1 MTKIT
6 IGARGSKLSLAY
18 VEKVKELLLK
28 KNRELKEENINF
40 KAIKTSGDIHQ
51 NIKLSEIG
59 GKNLFCKEIQEK
71 LISDEINIAVH
82 SLKDMESVEDDR
94 LTIGAYIKRN
104 DFRDVI
110 ISNKIKSI
118 EDLKNK
124 IVIGSSS
131 RRRELQL
138 KKINQNISVVNIR
151 GNIDTRIQKLEEGK
165 LDGIILA
172 AAGVKSLKLNNKI
185 SISFETEKVLPAVGQ
200 GIIAVQCKKND
211 EVAKFFLKNIN
222 DPETELCAKAERKML
237 QVIGGDCE
245 TAIGGLAIIE
255 NNNLKLKVQLFSDS
269 GSDSFEHELIGKD
282 TDAVNIGKAVGEKL
296 LNLAGKEFKKNE
308 HFTN

>member
-18 VEKVKELLLK
+18 VEKVRKLLLNGNK
-28 KNRELKEENINF
+28 ELKEENINF
-40 KAIKTSGDIHQ
+40 KAIKTSGDINQ

-59 GKNLFCKEIQEK
+59 GKNLFCKEIEEK
-71 LISDEINIAVH
+71 LISNDIDIAVH
-82 SLKDMESVEDDR
+82 SLKDMESVENDK

-118 EDLKNK
+118 GDLKDK
-124 IVIGSSS
+124 TVIGSSS

-138 KKINQNISVVNIR
+138 KKINQNITFINIR

-165 LDGIILA
+165 LDGIMLA
-172 AAGVKSLKLNNKI
+172 SAGVKSLKLNNKI
-185 SISFETEKVLPAVGQ
+185 SVLFEAEEVLPAAGQ

-211 EVAKFFLKNIN
+211 EIIKKFLKNIN
-222 DPETELCAKAERKML
+222 DSETELCAKAERKML

-245 TAIGGLAIIE
+245 TAIGALAVIE
-255 NNNLKLKVQLFSDS
+255 NNKLKLKAQLFSDS
-269 GSDSFEHELIGKD
+269 GSKSFEYQISGQD
-282 TDAVNIGKAVGEKL
+282 IDAINIGKGVGEKL
-296 LNLAGKEFKKNE
+296 LSLAGKEFKKK
-308 HFTN
+308 

>member
-18 VEKVKELLLK
+18 VEKVKKLLLK
-28 KNRELKEENINF
+28 ENGELKTENINS
-40 KAIKTSGDIHQ
+40 KVIKTSGDIHQ
-51 NIKLSEIG
+51 NIKLSKIG
-59 GKNLFCKEIQEK
+59 GKNLFCKEIEEK
-71 LISDEINIAVH
+71 LLSNDIDIAVH
-82 SLKDMESVEDDR
+82 SLKDMESVENDK

-104 DFRDVI
+104 DYRDVI
-110 ISNKIKSI
+110 ISNKIKNI

-151 GNIDTRIQKLEEGK
+151 GNIDTRIQKLKEGK

-172 AAGVKSLKLNNKI
+172 AAGVESLQLNNKI
-185 SISFETEKVLPAVGQ
+185 SISFESEKVLPAVGQ

-211 EVAKFFLKNIN
+211 EVTKNFLKNIN

-245 TAIGGLAIIE
+245 TAIGGLALIE
-255 NNNLKLKVQLFSDS
+255 NNNLKLKSQLFSDS
-269 GSDSFEHELIGKD
+269 GLKSFEYELTGRD
-282 TDAVNIGKAVGEKL
+282 TDAINIGKAVGKRL
-296 LNLAGKEFKKNE
+296 LNLAGKEFKKK
-308 HFTN
+308 

>member
-18 VEKVKELLLK
+18 VEKVKTLLLK
-28 KNRELKEENINF
+28 ENIRLKEENINF
-40 KAIKTSGDIHQ
+40 KAIKTSGDINQ

-59 GKNLFCKEIQEK
+59 GKNLFCKEIEEK
-71 LISDEINIAVH
+71 LISSDIDIAVH
-82 SLKDMESVEDDR
+82 SLKDMESIEDEK
-94 LTIGAYIKRN
+94 LIIGAYIKRN

-110 ISNKIKSI
+110 ISNKIKKL
-118 EDLKNK
+118 EDLNNK

-151 GNIDTRIQKLEEGK
+151 GNIDTRIQKLDEGK

-185 SISFETEKVLPAVGQ
+185 SILFETEEILPAVGQ
-200 GIIAVQCKKND
+200 GIIAVQCKKNN
-211 EVAKFFLKNIN
+211 EVAKSFLKNIN
-222 DPETELCAKAERKML
+222 NSETELCAKAERKML
-237 QVIGGDCE
+237 QIIGGDCE
-245 TAIGGLAIIE
+245 TAIGGLAVIE
-255 NNNLKLKVQLFSDS
+255 NNNLKLKAQLFSDS
-269 GSDSFEHELIGKD
+269 GSKSFEHELTGRD
-282 TDAVNIGKAVGEKL
+282 TDAINIGKAVGEKL
-296 LNLAGKEFKKNE
+296 LSLAGIDFKKK
-308 HFTN
+308 

>member
-18 VEKVKELLLK
+18 VEKVKELLLQENK
-28 KNRELKEENINF
+28 DLKEENINF
-40 KAIKTSGDIHQ
+40 KAIKTSGDINQ
-51 NIKLSEIG
+51 NIRLSEIG
-59 GKNLFCKEIQEK
+59 GKNLFCKEIEEK
-71 LISDEINIAVH
+71 LISNDIDIAVH
-82 SLKDMESVEDDR
+82 SLKDMESIENDNLV
-94 LTIGAYIKRN
+94 IGAYIKRN

-110 ISNKIKSI
+110 ISNKIKDK
-118 EDLKNK
+118 EDLKGK

-151 GNIDTRIQKLEEGK
+151 GNIDTRIKKLDKEK

-172 AAGVKSLKLNNKI
+172 AAGVKSLNLNNKI
-185 SISFETEKVLPAVGQ
+185 SISFEIEEVLPAVGQ

-211 EVAKFFLKNIN
+211 EKVKSFLKNIN
-222 DPETELCAKAERKML
+222 DVETELCAKAERRML

-245 TAIGGLAIIE
+245 TAIGGLAVID
-255 NNNLKLKVQLFSDS
+255 NKNLKLKAQLFSDS
-269 GSDSFEHELIGKD
+269 GSESFEHELTGKD
-282 TDAVNIGKAVGEKL
+282 IDAINIGKAMGEKL
-296 LNLAGKEFKKNE
+296 LSLAGKEFKKK
-308 HFTN
+308 

>member
-6 IGARGSKLSLAY
+6 IGARGSKLSLSY
-18 VEKVKELLLK
+18 VEKVKALLLK
-28 KNRELKEENINF
+28 ENRELKEENINF
-40 KAIKTSGDIHQ
+40 NVIKTSGDINQ

-59 GKNLFCKEIQEK
+59 GKNLFCKEIEEK
-71 LISDEINIAVH
+71 LINNDLDIAVH
-82 SLKDMESVEDDR
+82 SLKDMESTEDDK
-94 LTIGAYIKRN
+94 LIIGAYIKRN

-110 ISNKIKSI
+110 ISNKIKSV

-138 KKINQNISVVNIR
+138 KKINRNISVVNIR
-151 GNIDTRIQKLEEGK
+151 GNIDTRIKKLDEGK

-185 SISFETEKVLPAVGQ
+185 SLLFETEEVLPAVGQ

-211 EVAKFFLKNIN
+211 EVAKSFLKNIN
-222 DPETELCAKAERKML
+222 DAETELCAKAERKML

-245 TAIGGLAIIE
+245 TAIGGLAVIE
-255 NNNLKLKVQLFSDS
+255 NNNLKLKAQLFSDS
-269 GSDSFEHELIGKD
+269 GSKSFEHELIGRD
-282 TDAVNIGKAVGEKL
+282 TDAINIGKEVGEKL
-296 LNLAGKEFKKNE
+296 LSIAGKEFKKK
-308 HFTN
+308 

>member
-18 VEKVKELLLK
+18 VEKVRKLLLK
-28 KNRELKEENINF
+28 GNKELKEENINF
-40 KAIKTSGDIHQ
+40 KAIKTSGDINQ

-59 GKNLFCKEIQEK
+59 GKNLFCKEIEEK
-71 LISDEINIAVH
+71 LIRNDIDIAVH
-82 SLKDMESVEDDR
+82 SLKDMESVENDK

-118 EDLKNK
+118 GDLKDK
-124 IVIGSSS
+124 TVIGSSS

-138 KKINQNISVVNIR
+138 KKINQNITFINIR

-165 LDGIILA
+165 LDGIMLA
-172 AAGVKSLKLNNKI
+172 SAGVKSLKLNNKI
-185 SISFETEKVLPAVGQ
+185 SVLFEAEEVLPAAGQ

-211 EVAKFFLKNIN
+211 EIIKKFLKNIN
-222 DPETELCAKAERKML
+222 DSETELCAKAERKML

-245 TAIGGLAIIE
+245 TAIGALAVIE
-255 NNNLKLKVQLFSDS
+255 NNKLKLKAQLFSDS
-269 GSDSFEHELIGKD
+269 GSKSFEHQISGQD
-282 TDAVNIGKAVGEKL
+282 TDAINIGKEVGEKL
-296 LNLAGKEFKKNE
+296 LSLAGKEFKKK
-308 HFTN
+308 

>member
-18 VEKVKELLLK
+18 VEKVRKLLLK
-28 KNRELKEENINF
+28 GNKELKEENINF
-40 KAIKTSGDIHQ
+40 KAIKTSGDINQ

-59 GKNLFCKEIQEK
+59 GKNLFCKEIEEK
-71 LISDEINIAVH
+71 LISNDIDIAVH
-82 SLKDMESVEDDR
+82 SLKDMESVENDK

-118 EDLKNK
+118 GDLKDK
-124 IVIGSSS
+124 TVIGSSS

-138 KKINQNISVVNIR
+138 KKINQNITFINIR

-165 LDGIILA
+165 LDGIMLA
-172 AAGVKSLKLNNKI
+172 SAGVKSLKLNNKI
-185 SISFETEKVLPAVGQ
+185 SVLFEAEEVLPAAGQ

-211 EVAKFFLKNIN
+211 EIIKKFLKNIN
-222 DPETELCAKAERKML
+222 DSETELCAKAERKML

-245 TAIGGLAIIE
+245 TAIGALAVIE
-255 NNNLKLKVQLFSDS
+255 NNKLKLKAQLFSDS
-269 GSDSFEHELIGKD
+269 GSNSFEHQISGQD
-282 TDAVNIGKAVGEKL
+282 IDAINIGKEVGEKL
-296 LNLAGKEFKKNE
+296 LSLAGKEFKKK
-308 HFTN
+308 

>member
-18 VEKVKELLLK
+18 VEKVRKLLLK
-28 KNRELKEENINF
+28 GNKELKEENINF
-40 KAIKTSGDIHQ
+40 KAIKTSGDINQ

-59 GKNLFCKEIQEK
+59 GKNLFCKEIEEK
-71 LISDEINIAVH
+71 LISNDIDIAVH
-82 SLKDMESVEDDR
+82 SLKDMESVENDK

-110 ISNKIKSI
+110 ISNKINSI
-118 EDLKNK
+118 GDLKDK
-124 IVIGSSS
+124 TVIGSSS

-138 KKINQNISVVNIR
+138 KKINQNITFINIR

-165 LDGIILA
+165 LDGIMLA
-172 AAGVKSLKLNNKI
+172 SAGVKSLKLNNKI
-185 SISFETEKVLPAVGQ
+185 SVLFEAEEVLPAAGQ

-211 EVAKFFLKNIN
+211 EIIKKFLKNIN
-222 DPETELCAKAERKML
+222 DSETELCAKAERKML

-245 TAIGGLAIIE
+245 TAIGALAVIE
-255 NNNLKLKVQLFSDS
+255 NNKLKLKAQLFSDS
-269 GSDSFEHELIGKD
+269 GSNSFEHQMSGQDIEAI
-282 TDAVNIGKAVGEKL
+282 NIGKEVGEKL
-296 LNLAGKEFKKNE
+296 LSLAGKEFKKK
-308 HFTN
+308 

>member
-18 VEKVKELLLK
+18 VKKVKELLIK
-28 KNRELKEENINF
+28 ENKGLKEENINF
-40 KAIKTSGDIHQ
+40 KAIKTSGDINQ

-59 GKNLFCKEIQEK
+59 GKNLFCKEIEEK
-71 LISDEINIAVH
+71 LISNDIDIAVH
-82 SLKDMESVEDDR
+82 SLKDMESVENNK
-94 LTIGAYIKRN
+94 LIIGAYIKRN

-110 ISNKIKSI
+110 ISNKIKGI
-118 EDLKNK
+118 EDLKDK

-151 GNIDTRIQKLEEGK
+151 GNIDTRIKKLEEQK

-172 AAGVKSLKLNNKI
+172 AAGVKSLNLNNKI
-185 SISFETEKVLPAVGQ
+185 SISFETEVVLPAAGQ
-200 GIIAVQCKKND
+200 GVIAVQCKKND
-211 EVAKFFLKNIN
+211 EVAKKFLKNIN
-222 DPETELCAKAERKML
+222 DLETELCAKAERKML

-245 TAIGGLAIIE
+245 TAVGGLAVIE
-255 NNNLKLKVQLFSDS
+255 NNNLKLKAQLFSDS
-269 GSDSFEHELIGKD
+269 GSDSFEHELTGQD
-282 TDAVNIGKAVGEKL
+282 TDAINIGKAVGEKL
-296 LNLAGKEFKKNE
+296 LSLAGTGFKKK
-308 HFTN
+308 